1 MTIRFSM
8 QDGTVEVAQYQKVPI
23 YLHPA
28 FFVTAAILAWPFWHT
43 LSLRGLGLAVL
54 FIAIIFASILLHEL
68 AHLEMARRYRV
79 RAQRIDIH
87 MLGGLVQFWHLPH
100 TRRQDFAITLAGPA
114 SNLAIGLVAL
124 ALLAIVSRSAP
135 DMIRIG
141 DEFVPGPSAHGFFE
155 RLVQACAYLNLGLSV
170 VNLIPAFPL
179 DGGKLVHLVVE
190 ERWGPRNA
198 TLIVG
203 GLGLVF
209 ACVSTL
215 VLIGSAIS
223 GFPIWA
229 PPGFNINW
237 RAFQAAR
244 HGRGGWDMYAFQG

>member
-1 MTIRFSM
+1 
-8 QDGTVEVAQYQKVPI
+8 VEVAQYQKVPI
-23 YLHPA
+23 CLRGLLRHPPP
-28 FFVTAAILAWPFWHT
+28 FWPWPFWHVEHP
-43 LSLRGLGLAVL
+43 RLGLAVL

-68 AHLEMARRYRV
+68 AHLEMPRRYRV

-155 RLVQACAYLNLGLSV
+155 RLVQA
-170 VNLIPAFPL
+170 
-179 DGGKLVHLVVE
+179 
-190 ERWGPRNA
+190 
-198 TLIVG
+198 
-203 GLGLVF
+203 
-209 ACVSTL
+209 
-215 VLIGSAIS
+215 
-223 GFPIWA
+223 
-229 PPGFNINW
+229 
-237 RAFQAAR
+237 
-244 HGRGGWDMYAFQG
+244 

>member
-79 RAQRIDIH
+79 PAQRIDIH

-100 TRRQDFAITLAGPA
+100 TRRQDFAITLADQRPTWRSGW
-114 SNLAIGLVAL
+114 LRLRC
-124 ALLAIVSRSAP
+124 SRSY
-135 DMIRIG
+135 R
-141 DEFVPGPSAHGFFE
+141 
-155 RLVQACAYLNLGLSV
+155 
-170 VNLIPAFPL
+170 
-179 DGGKLVHLVVE
+179 
-190 ERWGPRNA
+190 
-198 TLIVG
+198 
-203 GLGLVF
+203 
-209 ACVSTL
+209 
-215 VLIGSAIS
+215 VL
-223 GFPIWA
+223 
-229 PPGFNINW
+229 
-237 RAFQAAR
+237 RR
-244 HGRGGWDMYAFQG
+244 T

>member
-79 RAQRIDIH
+79 PAQRIDID

-100 TRRQDFAITLAGPA
+100 TRRQDFAITLAGQRPTWR
-114 SNLAIGLVAL
+114 SGWLRLRC
-124 ALLAIVSRSAP
+124 SRSY
-135 DMIRIG
+135 R
-141 DEFVPGPSAHGFFE
+141 
-155 RLVQACAYLNLGLSV
+155 
-170 VNLIPAFPL
+170 
-179 DGGKLVHLVVE
+179 
-190 ERWGPRNA
+190 
-198 TLIVG
+198 
-203 GLGLVF
+203 
-209 ACVSTL
+209 
-215 VLIGSAIS
+215 VL
-223 GFPIWA
+223 
-229 PPGFNINW
+229 
-237 RAFQAAR
+237 RR
-244 HGRGGWDMYAFQG
+244 T